1 MARSKI
7 LQSAVFV
14 VLLAGLALIRYDWQ
28 PARVEAQSGRKPAAQ
43 FTLKDAKGKDVKL
56 SDYRG
61 KVVLLNFWAT
71 WCGPCKVE
79 IPWFIEF
86 EKNYSGRG
94 LAVLGVSMDEDGW
107 KVVTPYAENQKM
119 NYPVLLGNEQV
130 AGLYGGLDAL
140 PTTLILDRAG
150 KIAAAHTGL
159 VGRDTYEKEIQQLL
173 AEK

>member
-1 MARSKI
+1 MAKSKI

-14 VLLAGLALIRYDWQ
+14 ILMAGLAFIRYDWQ
-28 PARVEAQSGRKPAAQ
+28 PARVEAQSGRKLDAQ

-71 WCGPCKVE
+71 WCGPCKDE

-86 EKNYSGRG
+86 EKTYGGRG
-94 LAVLGVSMDEDGW
+94 LAVVGVSMDEDGW
-107 KVVTPYAENQKM
+107 KVVTPYVQNQKM

-130 AGLYGGLDAL
+130 AGLYARLDAL

-150 KIAAAHTGL
+150 QIASAHTGL
-159 VGRDTYEKEIQQLL
+159 VGTDTYAKPIEQLL